1 MSNKR
6 YNRYANLS
14 NEALRKLGAN
24 VRNTRRRGQ
33 IHNTLSRRG
42 SDA

>member
-14 NEALRKLGAN
+14 NEALFKLAAN

-33 IHNTLSRRG
+33 INTALSRRG
-42 SDA
+42 GDA